1 MFLGSVGC
9 TGKERNLSQCESR
22 DVVAGGE
29 CTVGA
34 AGAICEPGIL
44 GTGEDLLTLSTH
56 TY

>member
-22 DVVAGGE
+22 DVLAGGE

-44 GTGEDLLTLSTH
+44 GTREDLLPIS
-56 TY
+56 